1 MEKPMTLRIARTAAV
16 IALGL
21 ALLTAALVGTH
32 TASAARTGAKLT
44 LVAYSAPGAAYA
56 KLIPAFQ
63 ATAAGK
69 DVSFSQS
76 YAASE
81 QQSKAVDQG
90 LGADVVNFSIEPD
103 MNRLVR
109 DGLVASSWKSN
120 KYKGIVARSVVAFIV
135 RKGNPKHIKTFDD
148 LIKSGVQVV
157 VPNPITSGG
166 ARWDILAAYG
176 AERRYGKTDKQAQAY
191 LKTLFKEHVVSQD
204 SSARAA
210 LNTFLAGKGDVLL
223 TYESDARLAQ
233 ANKQPVFY
241 IIPKAT
247 LRIDTPIAV
256 LAKSSNKAAA
266 QQFVNYLW
274 TEPAQEI
281 WAQNGYRPVDPVA
294 AKKFASQYPTRPWLF
309 TIDSPLLG
317 GWPHANARF
326 FDPTNGIV
334 TKIEQNL
341 G

>member
-1 MEKPMTLRIARTAAV
+1 MEKPMPQRIARTAA
-16 IALGL
+16 LGIL
-21 ALLTAALVGTH
+21 ALAVAIAALAASRS
-32 TASAARTGAKLT
+32 ASAAKHSGGKLT
-44 LVAYSAPGAAYA
+44 IVAYSTPGAAYA

-63 ATAAGK
+63 ATPAGK

-76 YAASE
+76 YAGSE

-90 LGADVVNFSIEPD
+90 LPADVVNFSLEPD

-109 DGLVASSWKSN
+109 DGLVAPTWKSN
-120 KYKGIVARSVVAFIV
+120 KYKGIVARSVVAFMV

-176 AERRYGKTDKQAQAY
+176 AERRYGKTDKQAQSY

-241 IIPKAT
+241 VIPKAT

-256 LAKSSNKAAA
+256 LSKSSNKAVA

-294 AKKFASQYPTRPWLF
+294 TKKFASQYPNRPWLF
-309 TIDSPLLG
+309 TIDSPMIG
-317 GWPHANARF
+317 GLAPA
-326 FDPTNGIV
+326 
-334 TKIEQNL
+334 
-341 G
+341 